1 MEKVVICVNAAQ
13 KSGKA
18 RTDKWQLDLANK
30 KTLTAAMSGELW
42 EHKLNWSVLVK
53 EKVTREWGYKRENY
67 LK

>member
-1 MEKVVICVNAAQ
+1 MEKVAICVNAAQ

-18 RTDKWQLDLANK
+18 RIDKWQLDLANK
-30 KTLTAAMSGELW
+30 KTLTAAISAELW
-42 EHKLNWSVLVK
+42 DHNLNWSVLVK